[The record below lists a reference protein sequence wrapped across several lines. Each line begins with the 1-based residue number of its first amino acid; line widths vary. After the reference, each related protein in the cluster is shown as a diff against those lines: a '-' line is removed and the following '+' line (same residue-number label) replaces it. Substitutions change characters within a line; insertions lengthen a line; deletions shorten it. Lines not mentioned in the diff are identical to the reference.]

1 MNTTPLAPSSAVCGK
16 KMNCASPRHK
26 RRHGDREQERA
37 AAVFLLERRTDEQ
50 QKEHVAHIVAVA
62 RVTEDVREQ
71 AQIRQGIGERRAV
84 DAEKPRGRRAARD
97 IPEQERQQAQQRKA
111 QHHGRV
117 EADDKFFQGRFP
129 LFKWSW
135 VDYNGYILD

>member
-1 MNTTPLAPSSAVCGK
+1 MGMPPFFISVNEERTIIMNTTPLAPSSAVCGK

-97 IPEQERQQAQQRKA
+97 HPRAGAPAGSAAQSTAPRA
-111 QHHGRV
+111 
-117 EADDKFFQGRFP
+117 
-129 LFKWSW
+129 S
-135 VDYNGYILD
+135 